1 MREPL
6 LMLTLLAAG
15 CAPAAHAGPTA
26 KPVAKP
32 TAAAAHAPAPAA
44 AASEPAAGSGAATAV
59 PGALQFDAASVVFRA
74 APPSMPKGVELAVL
88 EGNPQAPGIF
98 TLRLKAPPGF
108 LLPPHT
114 HPVEE
119 RVTVLSGSVAVG
131 FGRRVERKSAR
142 TFGAGAFYVNPPG
155 APHYVF
161 SDDGAVVQITGLGP
175 WQVEPLAPPSKP

>member
-1 MREPL
+1 MRHRL

-15 CAPAAHAGPTA
+15 CAPAAHAEPAA

-32 TAAAAHAPAPAA
+32 TAGAAQAPATDA
-44 AASEPAAGSGAATAV
+44 AASEPAAGSSGAA
-59 PGALQFDAASVVFRA
+59 PGALQFDAASVVFHP
-74 APPSMPKGVELAVL
+74 APPTMPKGVELAVL
-88 EGNPQAPGIF
+88 EGNPRAPGIF

-131 FGRRVERKSAR
+131 FGTRVERKSAR
-142 TFGAGAFYVNPPG
+142 TFGPGAFYVNPPG

-161 SDDGAVVQITGLGP
+161 SGAGAVVQITGVGP
-175 WQVEPLAPPSKP
+175 WRVEPIAPPGKP